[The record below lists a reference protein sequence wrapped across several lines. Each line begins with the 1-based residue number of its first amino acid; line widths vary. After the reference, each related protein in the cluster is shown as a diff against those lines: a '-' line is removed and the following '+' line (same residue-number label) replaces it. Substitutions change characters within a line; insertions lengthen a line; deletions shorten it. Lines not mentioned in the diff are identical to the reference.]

1 MRMAELTRE
10 LIDEAK
16 AVNLYDYLLSH
27 YPSDV
32 EKAGDSLKLK
42 FNHSVSV
49 KRGTNCGYDFAT
61 GQGYNTINFLDEFFG
76 IPFPKSVFA
85 LLNGKTVPVSQGTK
99 AEVVEEKGGFDPPP
113 KVQGKSPNLF
123 AYLCNRGISAETIG
137 SLMKLGILYQS
148 DKAHSNNI
156 VFLNKERDFGE
167 IRESNSFKKFKQTI
181 GNSRADG
188 YWSFT
193 VGGKEEPD
201 IVFICESAIDAIS
214 LYELQREDIKKLGK
228 TVKFASTGGAGKQQA
243 IDRLKRE
250 HPDICVLAC
259 DNPDIDPAGKKCCEK
274 NPDLKLLKPQ
284 GKDWNADLVNLRKRG
299 KAYD

>member
-1 MRMAELTRE
+1 MPELTKE
-10 LIDEAK
+10 LIDKAK

-27 YPSDV
+27 YPAEV

-42 FNHSVSV
+42 FNHSVSI
-49 KRGTNCGYDFAT
+49 KRGTNCAYDFAT

-76 IPFPKSVFA
+76 ISFPESVFA
-85 LLNGKTVPVSQGTK
+85 LLDGNTIPISQSTT
-99 AEVVEEKGGFDPPP
+99 AEIVEEKGELNPPP
-113 KVQGKSPNLF
+113 RVQGKSPNLF

-181 GNSRADG
+181 GNSRVDG

-201 IVFICESAIDAIS
+201 IVYICESAIDSIS
-214 LYELQREDIKKLGK
+214 LFELKREEIKELGI
-228 TVKFASTGGAGKQQA
+228 TVKFASTGGAGKQQS

-250 HPDICVLAC
+250 HPNKCVLAC
-259 DNPDIDPAGKKCCEK
+259 DNPDIDAAGKKCCEK

-284 GKDWNADLVNLRKRG
+284 GKDWNEELINFRKRG
-299 KAYD
+299 NAYV